1 MLLKNLEG
9 GELRF
14 GEGRISGY
22 IAVTLAT
29 LCLLGVLAFHFPE
42 YLTTPEL
49 RAAYDVELIR
59 MIMFV
64 ALIISGSLGLL
75 NFVRNTNKRAG
86 LIAWSLIT
94 ITIALGGHRVEVAD
108 FEQSNAYLG
117 LDWFILDL
125 LGSTLIFIF
134 IEKIIPH
141 RKQAILRPEWQTDLH
156 HFFVN
161 HLIVGF
167 VLLAANQFV
176 SNAFGWTVESRSQE

>member
-29 LCLLGVLAFHFPE
+29 LCFLGVLAFHFPE

-125 LGSTLIFIF
+125 LGSTLIFVF
-134 IEKIIPH
+134 I
-141 RKQAILRPEWQTDLH
+141 
-156 HFFVN
+156 
-161 HLIVGF
+161 
-167 VLLAANQFV
+167 
-176 SNAFGWTVESRSQE
+176 